1 MLNNIKSKDVL
12 QLIIKTYLS
21 RIKSLSLL
29 NYNKHLQNILN
40 ITKKDFEL
48 LNLIEIE
55 LIPIN
60 QLKNK
65 KNNFICNNSNNLF
78 MRQNLSFYH
87 FFFDSNKS
95 ETKKD
100 FITKDEKVNKIKIVI
115 DKEEKSLRGLFTFC
129 ECLKEINFIKF
140 RRKDIVDMR
149 EMFAFCKSLSKINFI
164 DFRTNN
170 VIKMSQMF
178 RSCLSLIELDL

>member
-29 NYNKHLQNILN
+29 KYNKHLQNILN

-65 KNNFICNNSNNLF
+65 KIILF
-78 MRQNLSFYH
+78 
-87 FFFDSNKS
+87 
-95 ETKKD
+95 
-100 FITKDEKVNKIKIVI
+100 VI
-115 DKEEKSLRGLFTFC
+115 IPTIFS
-129 ECLKEINFIKF
+129 
-140 RRKDIVDMR
+140 
-149 EMFAFCKSLSKINFI
+149 
-164 DFRTNN
+164 
-170 VIKMSQMF
+170 
-178 RSCLSLIELDL
+178 